1 MSQTD
6 ARKPS
11 RSERQQ
17 KIEKARENFSVFLR
31 SINAQLKSDEFYTR
45 REILL
50 AKMKVS
56 QEIPN
61 IGNVNA
67 VHKEYLAA

>member
-1 MSQTD
+1 MAKADSK
-6 ARKPS
+6 KPS
-11 RSERQQ
+11 RCERQQ
-17 KIEKARENFSVFLR
+17 KIEKARENFSLFLR
-31 SINAQLKSDEFYTR
+31 VINVQLKSDEFYNR

-50 AKMKVS
+50 TKMKVS

-61 IGNVNA
+61 IGNVTA